1 MNSSEI
7 SPKNTSRDELKIG
20 ALLKEFQKGYDRRE
34 ISKVETWI
42 KNLFD
47 ERVTIIGTN
56 ATNPGDFEWRKGH
69 EAAIEMFRSDWLNW
83 GNVEISIDEAEI
95 EIEDSASWVAMYAT
109 VTRDTKKSVNHSEE
123 VSRERSLKRIK
134 QYSEKEWPT
143 KRALYEIIHDAS
155 MVLTQYE
162 RSDVFTWPIRITLG
176 LINRNKKWVIK
187 QVHFSF
193 PGRGFPNVRL
203 EDSI

>member
-7 SPKNTSRDELKIG
+7 SPKNTSRDDLKIG

-34 ISKVETWI
+34 ISKVENWV

-83 GNVEISIDEAEI
+83 GDVEISIDEAQIDVEGNV
-95 EIEDSASWVAMYAT
+95 SWVALYAT
-109 VTRDTKKSVNHSEE
+109 VTRDTRNSESHSAE
-123 VSRERSLKRIK
+123 VSKKRSLKRIK
-134 QYSEKEWPT
+134 EYSERDWTTE
-143 KRALYEIIHDAS
+143 RALYEIIHDAS

-162 RSDVFTWPIRITLG
+162 KSDIFIWPIMSEE
-176 LINRNKKWVIK
+176 NK
-187 QVHFSF
+187 
-193 PGRGFPNVRL
+193 
-203 EDSI
+203 